1 MTLRQFIGAICGSVN
16 RAQSALSNYR
26 LDYLREHADEQDDG
40 SLKPKLID
48 LLIGDETVSVPSYTL
63 CQSNDLNLEDV
74 IVKGHAEITDFTEPV
89 NAETEDAQIMVRP
102 CSHNHRNCFE
112 IQLKFKAVPDLESES
127 LLVEALNAEMSK

>member
-1 MTLRQFIGAICGSVN
+1 MTLRDYIGAICGSVN

-26 LDYLREHADEQDDG
+26 LDYLREHSEEQDDG

-48 LLIGDETVSVPSYTL
+48 LLIGDETVSLPSYSL

-74 IVKGHAEITDFTEPV
+74 IVKGHVTVTDF
-89 NAETEDAQIMVRP
+89 EDAAPPTDAKIMVKP
-102 CSHNHRNCFE
+102 CSEHHRDCLE